1 MGVRRRGGRVGDEA
15 EALSLRWAF
24 DVELVHLCE
33 RLDIPV
39 AEVAVRWQEIEGSKL
54 IQSKLDV
61 VTTSLT
67 MLRDM
72 VCVRLCYELGLWKPR
87 LP

>member
-1 MGVRRRGGRVGDEA
+1 MHRRLANIARR
-15 EALSLRWAF
+15 
-24 DVELVHLCE
+24 CE